1 MFLYF
6 SLLLLNLVVGM
17 ECYIFKISKSRFY
30 SKKLNLTKQEIYQIA
45 MVNTIVI
52 VKIMRNIYTDDDL
65 LEEVSGY
72 F

>member
-1 MFLYF
+1 
-6 SLLLLNLVVGM
+6 M

>member
-30 SKKLNLTKQEIYQIA
+30 SKKLNLTKQEINQIA

>member
-1 MFLYF
+1 
-6 SLLLLNLVVGM
+6 M

-30 SKKLNLTKQEIYQIA
+30 SKKLNLTKQKIYQIA